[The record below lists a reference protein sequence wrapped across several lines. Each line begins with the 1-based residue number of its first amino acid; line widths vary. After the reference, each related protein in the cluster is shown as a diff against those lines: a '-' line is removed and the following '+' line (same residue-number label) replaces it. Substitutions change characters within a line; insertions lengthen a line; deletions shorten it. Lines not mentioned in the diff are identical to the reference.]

1 MNPQPSFCPIE
12 TCPSRGVTKAG
23 NLKPHGRSGNRWKC
37 TRCGHTFSGRRYY
50 GIYKSAM
57 TYLWDPCAGC
67 EATGRTGSE
76 VCREC
81 AGFGW
86 KLYA

>member
-1 MNPQPSFCPIE
+1 MCSVCSALSNARE
-12 TCPSRGVTKAG
+12 
-23 NLKPHGRSGNRWKC
+23 NLNH
-37 TRCGHTFSGRRYY
+37 RCGHTFSGRRYY

-67 EATGRTGSE
+67 EATGRVGSE